1 MDFLTHVIVF
11 WQNLNCIFVVLKNT
25 VWLLIADKT
34 SSGEVVLLSVLIS
47 YVKNSVASI
56 RSDSQFYIFI

>member
-1 MDFLTHVIVF
+1 MDFLTHVVVF
-11 WQNLNCIFVVLKNT
+11 WKNLNCIFVVLKNT

-56 RSDSQFYIFI
+56 RSDIQFYIFI